1 MNITI
6 ANTPMSGDASQPI
19 QLQVYQPDPEL
30 RAGRRLIQCTR
41 MDPDAVER
49 VHVPDGGQVAIIDAR
64 SAGYE

>member
-6 ANTPMSGDASQPI
+6 CNSPVHGEPPEPI

-30 RAGRRLIQCTR
+30 RDGRRLIQCTR

-49 VHVPDGGQVAIIDAR
+49 VQVPDGGQVAIIDAR
-64 SAGYE
+64 SAGYA